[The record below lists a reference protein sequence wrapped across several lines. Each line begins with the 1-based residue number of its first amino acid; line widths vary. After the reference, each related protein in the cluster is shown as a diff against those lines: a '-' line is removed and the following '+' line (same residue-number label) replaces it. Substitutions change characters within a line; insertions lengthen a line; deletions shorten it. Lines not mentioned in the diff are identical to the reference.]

1 MPVAERDPRRSIAWA
16 WCAGAL
22 LLAPAAAAQSGPAYG
37 LLVLAPAEGGAA
49 AETAAALA
57 DGLGPPAPAAD
68 RTVRRCAAAEGAVTP
83 EMLQAAFDRA
93 QREFFLGRF
102 EDAEGETRVWL
113 DALATGCRPL
123 SSVPEAWSE
132 PSSLAALHDLGALR
146 LAAAREL
153 DRTPAADEDLR
164 RLLAS
169 FPGARPTDGMFP
181 PSLAGRYLDLEPDP
195 TEVGWVVVEA
205 PGCEVNVAGRIVAD
219 RVRVLAGPVHVGV
232 RCPEED
238 ALVVELTLAAGETA
252 RLAAPPAS
260 LPAGASRG
268 ERTLARAAAIAA
280 SLAREPRGV
289 AIEEQ
294 TGRVR
299 VAAWRA
305 PGAAEVS
312 AALPSAAAAVA
323 WVREALSREPP
334 ATESGSDV
342 AWWGPLILGLA
353 GAAAGAGGG
362 WALADAADRRDLAAR
377 AATAAEHDGRADEA
391 ALLETTGWT
400 LVGVGAAALAG
411 AAVWLAVELAGGG
424 ESPADAGRAPHLVP
438 AGPGLAGFGV
448 AF

>member
-1 MPVAERDPRRSIAWA
+1 MPVVRRDARRPIPWA

-22 LLAPAAAAQSGPAYG
+22 LLAPTAAAQSGSPYG
-37 LLVLAPAEGGAA
+37 LLVLAPAEEGAA
-49 AETAAALA
+49 AEAAAALA
-57 DGLGPPAPAAD
+57 DGLGPPAPAGG
-68 RTVRRCAAAEGAVTP
+68 RTARRCAASEGAVTP

-93 QREFFLGRF
+93 QRQFFLGRF
-102 EDAEGETRVWL
+102 EDAEREIRGWL

-123 SSVPEAWSE
+123 SSSSETWSE
-132 PSSLAALHDLGALR
+132 PDTVAALHDLGALL

-153 DRTPAADEDLR
+153 DRTPAADEALR

-181 PSLAGRYLDLEPDP
+181 PSLAGRYLDLEPDS
-195 TEVGWVVVEA
+195 TEVGWVAVDA
-205 PGCEVNVAGRIVAD
+205 PGCQINVAGRIVAD

-260 LPAGASRG
+260 LPPEASRD

-280 SLAREPRGV
+280 SLAREPVGV

-305 PGAAEVS
+305 PDVAEVS
-312 AALPSAAAAVA
+312 AAMPSAADAVA

-334 ATESGSDV
+334 ATESASDIE
-342 AWWGPLILGLA
+342 WWGPLILGLA

-377 AATAAEHDGRADEA
+377 AATVDEHDRRADEA
-391 ALLETTGWT
+391 GQLETTGWT
-400 LVGVGAAALAG
+400 LVGVGSAALAG